1 MRDALMNLLF
11 LNSFDKIVNSQDVN
25 TSNIQNLIIISIYL
39 HQILLLQPMTKLVRL
54 DLGGNLLQVNVSVC
68 HLNHRHVIEP

>member
-1 MRDALMNLLF
+1 MNVLF
-11 LNSFDKIVNSQDVN
+11 LNSFDKILNSQDVN
-25 TSNIQNLIIISIYL
+25 MSNIQYEQYSKFLFL
-39 HQILLLQPMTKLVRL
+39 FLDQLLLLQPMAKLVRL